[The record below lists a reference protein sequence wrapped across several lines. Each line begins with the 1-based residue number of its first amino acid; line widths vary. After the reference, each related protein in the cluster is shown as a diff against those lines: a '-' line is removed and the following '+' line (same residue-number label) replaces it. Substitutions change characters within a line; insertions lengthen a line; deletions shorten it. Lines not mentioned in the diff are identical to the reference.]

1 MRGQRYGRKAR
12 QTEIPRVPRLLA
24 ELTRRGV
31 ISRAASDPARKAL
44 GEPTASLDSERS
56 GEIMEI
62 FSELN
67 RAGQTIVMV
76 THEPE
81 FARFSE
87 RIIHLRDGMIID

>member
-1 MRGQRYGRKAR
+1 MRGQRYRRKAR
-12 QTEIPRVPRLLA
+12 QTEIRRISRLLA

-31 ISRAASDPARKAL
+31 VSRAASDSARKAL

-56 GEIMEI
+56 SEIIEI
-62 FSELN
+62 FSCLN

-87 RIIHLRDGMIID
+87 RIIHLRDGMITD